1 MKKILLLSYRICF
14 PIAIT
19 AIFLILLPRVLLFFL
34 PFTLGAVLALLSEPL
49 IRLGRKAFP
58 FLKKDQLSVLVILLL
73 FLLFATLLY
82 LLILLGLPFVTK
94 KMAGFPEYLLSI
106 KEMSLET
113 LETLRNFLPESFR
126 GVFLDLPNK
135 MESFGKNLLKNWSA
149 GTSAVFCLNHS
160 FGTVFCEGWRENSR
174 RTQDFGS
181 TQF

>member
-1 MKKILLLSYRICF
+1 MAKEGREEDKAGKGEEMKKILLLSYRICF

-82 LLILLGLPFVTK
+82 LLILLLYVL
-94 KMAGFPEYLLSI
+94 YSDLL
-106 KEMSLET
+106 
-113 LETLRNFLPESFR
+113 
-126 GVFLDLPNK
+126 
-135 MESFGKNLLKNWSA
+135 NL
-149 GTSAVFCLNHS
+149 
-160 FGTVFCEGWRENSR
+160 
-174 RTQDFGS
+174 
-181 TQF
+181 